1 MIGELPQSLEVGGKS
16 YSIRTDYR
24 VILNIIQAFND
35 PDLTEYEKCYVCL
48 KCLYISLENIPDNAM
63 QEAAEK
69 AYWFVGGGDIPK
81 ERTDP
86 IKLFDWKQDENIIF
100 PAVSKTAGF
109 PVRSAEYLHW
119 WEFIGYFY
127 EIGEGTFSQVVSIR
141 EKQKKGKKL
150 EKCEKDFYHNHKNMV
165 DLREQKSEQE
175 LREEQEDQEFL
186 DKLLGR

>member
-1 MIGELPQSLEVGGKS
+1 MIGVLPTTLEISGKE
-16 YSIRTDYR
+16 YKIRTDFR
-24 VILNIIQAFND
+24 VILNIIAALND
-35 PDLTEYEKCYVCL
+35 RELTEQEKAYVCI
-48 KCLYISLENIPDNAM
+48 KCLYESPEKIPDDDM
-63 QEAAEK
+63 EK
-69 AYWFVGGGDIPK
+69 ALEKAFWFIDCGDNMP
-81 ERTDP
+81 EDVQP
-86 IKLFDWKQDENIIF
+86 LKLYDWKQDENIIF

-150 EKCEKDFYHNHKNMV
+150 EKYEKDFYHNHKNMV

-175 LREEQEDQEFL
+175 LRKEQEDKEFL